1 MIVTRGP
8 HQIPVIE
15 PQAVPVDQIAL
26 ELPNRKQ
33 LTGIAK
39 RFNISVDE
47 VNEAMNDYITRND
60 LNSSDYISFECD
72 TLDGELNVTTTQVS
86 PLMFLNALSY
96 GSIFLPEDDFI
107 NNLYT
112 KGVAEIIRECLQDI
126 KADSTD
132 YECSLI
138 HKIMIDAFQRSYGS
152 VDNQEAALLLLQME
166 DDFNDNA

>member
-39 RFNISVDE
+39 RFNISVEE

-60 LNSSDYISFECD
+60 LDSSDYISFDCD
-72 TLDGELNVTTTQVS
+72 TDGYGELNVTTTQVS

-112 KGVAEIIRECLQDI
+112 KGVAEIIRECLEDI
-126 KADSTD
+126 KSGSTD
-132 YECSLI
+132 YECSLV

-152 VDNQEAALLLLQME
+152 VDDQEAASLLLQME
-166 DDFNDNA
+166 DGLQ

>member
-8 HQIPVIE
+8 YQIPVIE

-39 RFNISVDE
+39 RFNISVEE

-60 LNSSDYISFECD
+60 LDSSDYIMFDCD
-72 TLDGELNVTTTQVS
+72 TDNFGELNVTTTQVS

-96 GSIFLPEDDFI
+96 GAIFLPEDDFI

-112 KGVAEIIRECLQDI
+112 KGVSEIIRECLEDI
-126 KADSTD
+126 KSGTTD
-132 YECSLI
+132 YECSLV
-138 HKIMIDAFQRSYGS
+138 HKIMLDAFKKSYGEI
-152 VDNQEAALLLLQME
+152 DDQEAALLLLQMKE
-166 DDFNDNA
+166 GAQ